1 MKKQLLLLATLA
13 LASCT
18 ATKFIPMDLSQTD
31 ADRVAASFPGITTAD
46 LNRGKQLYE
55 IECSKCHKLKDPVKW
70 DETKWRK
77 IVPAMAA
84 KAKKKAKKEVITP
97 EMQDLILK
105 YAVAVRAGVKG

>member
-1 MKKQLLLLATLA
+1 MKKHLLLIAIITM
-13 LASCT
+13 ASCT
-18 ATKFIPMDLSQTD
+18 ATKFIPMDLTQSD
-31 ADRVAASFPGITTAD
+31 ADRVAASFPGITTSD

-55 IECSKCHKLKDPVKW
+55 TECSKCHKLKDPVKW

-77 IVPAMAA
+77 IVPEMAA
-84 KAKKKAKKEVITP
+84 KAKKKVKKEVLTP